1 MTVSSVAA
9 SLPLWQLLQATA
21 GALAAVAKGESAN
34 AALLRVANPLRPG
47 VQSLLFISLRH
58 WWRARAVRAILAQR
72 APPLDLDSLL
82 CVALALC
89 WEPEH

>member
-1 MTVSSVAA
+1 VTLSSVAA

-58 WWRARAVRAILAQR
+58 WGRARALRGPTLSTARFGQFVVCGFGLVLGARALT
-72 APPLDLDSLL
+72 L
-82 CVALALC
+82 
-89 WEPEH
+89 